1 MNTVRVNGQ
10 SRILTPAAPEVSRP
24 SLLATGSFGILRA
37 VRELWGRLQPAAGF
51 SPPSS
56 FTSAPREAA

>member
-1 MNTVRVNGQ
+1 MNTQ
-10 SRILTPAAPEVSRP
+10 SKILTPAALGALEPSRP
-24 SLLATGSFGILRA
+24 LLLATGSFGILRA